1 MKARLQRTGL
11 DIAAPESNALF
22 FLLLLPSF
30 FLFFFVFFVFFFFF
44 KKSFYEVDVLRLVL
58 FQLVGKGYSLKAV
71 RLLLQ
76 REPPIG

>member
-30 FLFFFVFFVFFFFF
+30 FFFFFFVFFFFF
-44 KKSFYEVDVLRLVL
+44 KKYFYEVDVLRLVL